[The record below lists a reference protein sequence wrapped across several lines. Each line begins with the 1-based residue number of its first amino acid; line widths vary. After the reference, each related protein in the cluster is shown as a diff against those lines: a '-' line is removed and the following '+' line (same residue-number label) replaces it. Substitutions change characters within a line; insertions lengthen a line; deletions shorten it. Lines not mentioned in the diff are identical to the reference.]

1 MRTIAVCGSRH
12 QDSYFTGLQR
22 LFRLIDEAGFR
33 TCVQRRFFNYLTGLG
48 MKLPDMF
55 CPADAPP
62 AKAEAAISLGGDGTF
77 LRTAQ
82 WIADRRIP
90 ILGINTGNLGFLAHS
105 AITDAVPLVDAL
117 RDRSFVAEPR
127 MLLRIECESMPEQIW
142 PYALN
147 EVAILKEDTSSMINV
162 RTEINGYFLADYL
175 ADGLLI
181 ATPTG
186 STAYNLS
193 AGGPILQP
201 SLEGRV
207 ISPVAPHSLTMRP
220 LVVDADSPITATT
233 TSRAH
238 TYRVSLDGRSFVMRC
253 GSSIRITRAGF
264 PVLML
269 RLPDDDFASTLR
281 HKLHWAVR

>member
-162 RTEINGYFLADYL
+162 RT
-175 ADGLLI
+175 
-181 ATPTG
+181 
-186 STAYNLS
+186 
-193 AGGPILQP
+193 
-201 SLEGRV
+201 
-207 ISPVAPHSLTMRP
+207 IS
-220 LVVDADSPITATT
+220 SPT
-233 TSRAH
+233 TSPTDSSSPPLPAPLPTTFPPEAR
-238 TYRVSLDGRSFVMRC
+238 YCSRRSK
-253 GSSIRITRAGF
+253 AG
-264 PVLML
+264 
-269 RLPDDDFASTLR
+269 
-281 HKLHWAVR
+281 

>member
-1 MRTIAVCGSRH
+1 MRTIAISGSRH
-12 QDSYFTGLQR
+12 QDAHFPGLRR
-22 LFRLIDEAGFR
+22 LFGLLHEAGFKA
-33 TCVQRRFFNYLTGLG
+33 CVQRRFFCYLDDGG
-48 MKLPDMF
+48 MELPPSF
-55 CPADAPP
+55 RPADEPSP
-62 AKAEAAISLGGDGTF
+62 LAEAAISLGGDGTF
-77 LRTAQ
+77 LRAAQ

-105 AITDAVPLVDAL
+105 SMDDAGTLVDAL
-117 RDRSFVAEPR
+117 RERRFITEPR
-127 MLLRIECESMPEQIW
+127 MLLRIEGDQIPGQIW

-147 EVAILKEDTSSMINV
+147 EIAILKEDTSSMINV
-162 RTEINGYFLADYL
+162 RTEIDGYFLADYL

-181 ATPTG
+181 STPTG

-220 LVVDADSPITATT
+220 LVVDAESPITATT
-233 TSRAH
+233 TSRAL

-253 GSSIRITRAGF
+253 GTSIRITRAPF

-269 RLPDDDFASTLR
+269 RLPDDNFASTLR
-281 HKLHWAVR
+281 QKLHWAVR